1 MEFKLINPDTFVKVI
16 EFNYD
21 DLQKWITEQVEK
33 YQNLSYTDE
42 TIKDA
47 KEDRAALNKFRER
60 IDAAR
65 KDVKKRYLEPYNNFE
80 EKVKKL
86 LALIEKPAAAIDTQ
100 VKEYEE
106 RKKSEKEEQ
115 IKEYFNAVVGD
126 LSKLLS
132 YDKIFDKK
140 WLNATTNI
148 KSVQTQID
156 QIIEKVKFDLQ
167 TIKDLKSEW
176 ELTLIDTYLQTLD
189 IAAALRE
196 KTRLEERQKAIMEE
210 GSVEQTMSIE
220 QVANVSE
227 QVNDQVSD
235 QVSDQVE
242 PVKIYTRKFW
252 VKGSADQLRTL
263 GQYMKEHGIEYGGIE

>member
-86 LALIEKPAAAIDTQ
+86 LALIEEPAAAIDTQ

>member
-33 YQNLSYTDE
+33 YKDLSYTDE

-86 LALIEKPAAAIDTQ
+86 LTLIEEPTAAIDAQ

-106 RKKSEKEEQ
+106 RKKVEKEEQ

-148 KSVQTQID
+148 KAVQTQID

-196 KTRLEERQKAIMEE
+196 KTRLEERQKELQQMPETEE
-210 GSVEQTMSIE
+210 VQVLNQVVEDNKKVETQ
-220 QVANVSE
+220 
-227 QVNDQVSD
+227 
-235 QVSDQVE
+235 E

-252 VKGSADQLRTL
+252 VKGTAEQLKTL